1 MNIKFKVYS
10 SNKEYREDFKA
21 KMGSLK
27 DKFFNIF
34 KKAVPFEPIH
44 DIEQFISSFLCD
56 SDTKIDTHEMQ
67 ENIRHYKSLEME
79 SEKISER
86 ISFLEDIGIKFEN
99 YRVEKEKLLVQQYLL
114 DRAEVHQ
121 SEEDIAD
128 LEQKIAIKK
137 KEHIKLLGLIEKQ
150 RLELEELDKKI
161 ETLNKEYYGSDLKK
175 ELDNLKSQLE
185 LAKGRLDAINISI
198 NRLYSMLHNVATTWK
213 IGCGLR
219 NDEQV
224 DFPDE
229 LLALEDNLIA
239 GIKYILSYKKENIV
253 EISTDGIDNFKE
265 QMNGYKSKIGEYR
278 ADKSNSKKALEGEI
292 NKLELEIANLKMGIK
307 SYPDK
312 VTTLKSILTNE
323 LSRKYSNEV
332 KVELVCDL
340 IEIKDKKWR
349 NAIEGY
355 LHTQKFYLIVK
366 PEYFIDALRIYDI
379 YKNENN
385 IYDVG
390 IIDVE
395 KVIQSRKPAQ
405 AGSLAD
411 EIMTDNEYVR
421 AYMDFILGNVMKA
434 ESVEQLRN
442 YKTAITETC
451 MLYNNFVARQL
462 DPKRWDIPYIGQQ
475 AIKQQLEIKED
486 DCIRKKEQMHEYI
499 KLIDVLEKIA
509 SLDTFSKS
517 DISQMGEWISRGKEL
532 SGAIEELDGL
542 NKKLLNMDLTYLQLK
557 KKELDSVLD
566 YRKSLSDQLM
576 AHSNKA
582 GSMNEEIETL
592 QNEKMLDLFE
602 ANLSKQQIIDVKINR
617 GEYKEDWIN
626 EIGEERYFKELQ
638 ARSKPKNIIDAFNS
652 QVARTLSQKDKKYEE
667 LKEVRR
673 EYNTKYIMSHDIDSE
688 SNSVYDKE
696 LAYLSDA
703 ELTQYK
709 EKIKTAKDQAE
720 RQFQEDF
727 ISRLRHNIETVTEQ
741 IRELDSSLKGIKF
754 GQRSY
759 RFEVKPR
766 QSKRKYYD
774 MIMDQYLIEGYS
786 LFTSDFLNR
795 HGDAVD
801 ELFSTIIDI
810 DDLANSDQRSQLEKN
825 IDEYTDYRTYLNFDL
840 VETRDNGFET
850 KLSRMIGVK
859 SGGETQ
865 IPFYVSVLASF
876 MQEYRVNQKRE
887 ENKNT
892 LRLVVFDEA
901 FSKMDN
907 ETVEECT
914 KFLHS
919 TGLQVLICA
928 PTDKLLTIYPHVDRT
943 IAAIMLDK
951 RTYFR
956 SFDLKNESKE
966 TIDELKR
973 IGNSEPAIR

>member
-1 MNIKFKVYS
+1 MKILKRLLLRNWHYISFELIEFDKITYLTGKTGSGKSTMVDALQLLILGDTNARFFNKAANEKSERTIEGYLKGLISKQDQDYKGEYLRGDVDFSSYIVGEFYDDLKDEIFTFGLVFDCYAGEKPEHRYFWMDTSLQDGLFVVDNDLVGISQLVDYLKRMNIKFKVYS

-312 VTTLKSILTNE
+312 VTTLKSILTDE
-323 LSRKYSNEV
+323 LSKKYGTYV
-332 KVELVCDL
+332 KVELVSDL

-475 AIKQQLEIKED
+475 AIK
-486 DCIRKKEQMHEYI
+486 
-499 KLIDVLEKIA
+499 
-509 SLDTFSKS
+509 
-517 DISQMGEWISRGKEL
+517 
-532 SGAIEELDGL
+532 
-542 NKKLLNMDLTYLQLK
+542 
-557 KKELDSVLD
+557 
-566 YRKSLSDQLM
+566 
-576 AHSNKA
+576 
-582 GSMNEEIETL
+582 
-592 QNEKMLDLFE
+592 
-602 ANLSKQQIIDVKINR
+602 
-617 GEYKEDWIN
+617 
-626 EIGEERYFKELQ
+626 
-638 ARSKPKNIIDAFNS
+638 
-652 QVARTLSQKDKKYEE
+652 
-667 LKEVRR
+667 
-673 EYNTKYIMSHDIDSE
+673 
-688 SNSVYDKE
+688 
-696 LAYLSDA
+696 
-703 ELTQYK
+703 
-709 EKIKTAKDQAE
+709 
-720 RQFQEDF
+720 
-727 ISRLRHNIETVTEQ
+727 
-741 IRELDSSLKGIKF
+741 
-754 GQRSY
+754 
-759 RFEVKPR
+759 
-766 QSKRKYYD
+766 
-774 MIMDQYLIEGYS
+774 
-786 LFTSDFLNR
+786 
-795 HGDAVD
+795 
-801 ELFSTIIDI
+801 
-810 DDLANSDQRSQLEKN
+810 
-825 IDEYTDYRTYLNFDL
+825 
-840 VETRDNGFET
+840 
-850 KLSRMIGVK
+850 
-859 SGGETQ
+859 
-865 IPFYVSVLASF
+865 
-876 MQEYRVNQKRE
+876 
-887 ENKNT
+887 
-892 LRLVVFDEA
+892 
-901 FSKMDN
+901 
-907 ETVEECT
+907 
-914 KFLHS
+914 
-919 TGLQVLICA
+919 
-928 PTDKLLTIYPHVDRT
+928 
-943 IAAIMLDK
+943 
-951 RTYFR
+951 
-956 SFDLKNESKE
+956 
-966 TIDELKR
+966 
-973 IGNSEPAIR
+973 